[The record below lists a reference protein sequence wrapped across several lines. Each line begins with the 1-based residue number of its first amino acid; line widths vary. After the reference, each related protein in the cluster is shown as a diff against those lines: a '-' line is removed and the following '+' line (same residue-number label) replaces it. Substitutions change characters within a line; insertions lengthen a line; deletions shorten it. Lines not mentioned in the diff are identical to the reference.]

1 MKNVINQLVLGLKL
15 PPRFRGGESFRGVV
29 PGSRSGESF
38 RGVVPGSRSGESFRG
53 VVPGSRSGES
63 FRGVVPMK
71 ARTWL
76 PPLLTLIALLTAAAI
91 LLPDQSDPIAAQTVP
106 PNIVVSFATLPV
118 AQSPE
123 LLVSEATEDVY
134 DQYGSITTPAMDP
147 EPILTD
153 DGRVQYH
160 TPEGNKMMVEVSLS
174 AAHGDP
180 TVVQVSATPGITTSR
195 YIDYPDDT
203 ITITIPAWY
212 TYGRGYFTITDD
224 DKREG
229 NETITLA
236 LMASVPDPGYPT
248 VSVTNHATLDTAIV
262 TIIDDDAPIV
272 SVQGGVTIIE
282 GETPT
287 WIFHSSFPVGQDM
300 TIGFVTDISG
310 VTTSGMVTMPAGQ
323 TKVTYRHTPPT
334 DDSVRADPPDIT
346 LNLQQRHINQ
356 GGGYRVGEP
365 SSATIEVH
373 DNDDMRALDKYPPRR
388 LTISAPFPYWTEGA
402 PNAYRDVDR
411 VTTFTVRAAHYL
423 GKTDFRGRTDVRT
436 IVFEICFTGTAT
448 QETGDTWSAN
458 GDYQILKGGI
468 VQSGNCIEDV
478 ITGHGPSANIAIR
491 VRADN
496 IGEDDETVIATVST
510 GHPSVRTAANNTKP
524 GPYAFANYE
533 QTTYTII
540 DDDSVVVWLST
551 ANIDVVEGDTAEVEL
566 CQSRLRNFVTTVKVD
581 LANVE
586 AFAGSD
592 FIEGQNPRSATIP
605 PGLLCATFP
614 VKTIND
620 GVDEG
625 KEPRETRGKEFF
637 NVAINRDG
645 HSQGVERARIDIS
658 KGIYTRSSVLIHDPA
673 RITMSSNRDSP
684 FFTSQNYTSSLRVGT
699 AYEGHNTVLYFDAD
713 WAATWDIPIKYSLS
727 GSPYDAGYQITPG
740 KGQHEVILKKGQTR
754 ASVTLAVANDNIL
767 QDSSKD
773 CCIRVDL
780 PYHPH
785 YKPTADKKVY
795 WVKVEGDT
803 SDNLAYQGPP
813 TTAVSNVQVT
823 AVNSASATV
832 TWDAVPNASSYHVQY
847 QGTASNPINNLH
859 SGQQGYTG
867 TLWTFTHNAAE
878 SMTITVTIT
887 PEYEDVY
894 GVVQRLN
901 NLAGTATLTVTIG
914 QGTGQ
919 GSQPQSEAQPESAEP
934 TPAPTATPA
943 PQACNLPSDTVT
955 VAEITG
961 WRDALDQTKAAAGVK
976 RFNRVLEELGVDT
989 GAGVTPMTATQ
1000 ARDVANWLKNE
1011 RWDRI
1016 ARTLEAMAQCEN
1028 SPTPTPQQA
1037 PAPTPT
1043 PAPVPTATPIPT
1055 AIPTPAPTATPIPT
1069 ATPTPA
1075 PTATPTPTPAPQAC
1089 SLPDDAITVD
1099 EVTGWRDALDPI
1111 KAAAGVK
1118 RWNRVL
1124 EAFGV
1129 DTGSGVNPMPAE
1141 LAREVANWLGNTRW
1155 DRTARTL
1162 EAMAQCDG

>member
-1 MKNVINQLVLGLKL
+1 MKLLCGTRFGLGMAVLVLAVAVASAL
-15 PPRFRGGESFRGVV
+15 
-29 PGSRSGESF
+29 
-38 RGVVPGSRSGESFRG
+38 
-53 VVPGSRSGES
+53 
-63 FRGVVPMK
+63 
-71 ARTWL
+71 WL
-76 PPLLTLIALLTAAAI
+76 VDSPQDA
-91 LLPDQSDPIAAQTVP
+91 AAQTVP

-123 LLVSEATEDVY
+123 LLLTEGTEDVY
-134 DQYGSITTPAMDP
+134 DQYGNITTPAVDP
-147 EPILTD
+147 EPIL
-153 DGRVQYH
+153 GSSGEVQYH

-180 TVVQVSATPGITTSR
+180 TEVRVSATGSSASR
-195 YIDYPDDT
+195 LIDYPEET

-229 NETITLA
+229 NETFTLN
-236 LMASVPDPGYPT
+236 LRASVPDPGYPT
-248 VSVTNHATLDTAIV
+248 ASVTNHAELDTAIV

-300 TIGFVTDISG
+300 NIGFVTDISG
-310 VTTSGMVTMPAGQ
+310 VTTSGMVTMPAGK
-323 TKVTYRHTPPT
+323 TKVTYRGTPPT
-334 DDSVRADPPDIT
+334 DDSVMADPPDIT

-373 DNDDMRALDKYPPRR
+373 DNDDLRALDKYPPRR

-411 VTTFTVRAAHYL
+411 VTTFTVRAAHHL

-448 QETGDTWSAN
+448 QETGETWSAN

-478 ITGHGPSANIAIR
+478 ITGDGPSANIAIR

-510 GHPSVRTAANNTKP
+510 DHPSVRTAANNTKP
-524 GPYAFANYE
+524 GPYAFASYE
-533 QTTYTII
+533 QHTYTII

-658 KGIYTRSSVLIHDPA
+658 KGIYTRSSVIIHDPA

-767 QDSSKD
+767 QDSSQD

-785 YKPTADKKVY
+785 YKPTADKRVY
-795 WVKVEGDT
+795 WVKVVGDAN
-803 SDNLAYQGPP
+803 DNLGYQGPP
-813 TTAVSNVQVT
+813 TTAVSNVQVA

-847 QGTASNPINNLH
+847 QGIASNPINNLH

-867 TLWTFTHNAAE
+867 TSWTFTHNAAE

-901 NLAGTATLTVTIG
+901 NLAGTATLTVTIA
-914 QGTGQ
+914 Q
-919 GSQPQSEAQPESAEP
+919 GSDQDENEVEPQQPE
-934 TPAPTATPA
+934 PAPAVVTPPPDCVSESLLGKVRHYYDINKHRAPGYGLNWKRVLLAFGDLSDPNITPFTA
-943 PQACNLPSDTVT
+943 
-955 VAEITG
+955 AEAKEREPRWSG
-961 WRDALDQTKAAAGVK
+961 WKPVRVALDCIEAG
-976 RFNRVLEELGVDT
+976 
-989 GAGVTPMTATQ
+989 
-1000 ARDVANWLKNE
+1000 
-1011 RWDRI
+1011 
-1016 ARTLEAMAQCEN
+1016 
-1028 SPTPTPQQA
+1028 
-1037 PAPTPT
+1037 
-1043 PAPVPTATPIPT
+1043 
-1055 AIPTPAPTATPIPT
+1055 
-1069 ATPTPA
+1069 
-1075 PTATPTPTPAPQAC
+1075 
-1089 SLPDDAITVD
+1089 
-1099 EVTGWRDALDPI
+1099 
-1111 KAAAGVK
+1111 
-1118 RWNRVL
+1118 
-1124 EAFGV
+1124 
-1129 DTGSGVNPMPAE
+1129 
-1141 LAREVANWLGNTRW
+1141 
-1155 DRTARTL
+1155 
-1162 EAMAQCDG
+1162 